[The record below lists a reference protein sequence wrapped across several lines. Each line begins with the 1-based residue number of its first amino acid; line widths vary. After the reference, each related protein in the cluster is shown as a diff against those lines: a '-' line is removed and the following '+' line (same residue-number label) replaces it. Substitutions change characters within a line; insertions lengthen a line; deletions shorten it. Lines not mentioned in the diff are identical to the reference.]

1 MPVSDT
7 LRELIVARTATHAVT
22 RQAQTEGMP
31 SLRDA
36 AFTRVREGIT
46 SVAEATNATELT

>member
-1 MPVSDT
+1 

-22 RQAQTEGMP
+22 RQAQSEGMP

-36 AFTRVREGIT
+36 AFARVREGVT
-46 SVAEATNATELT
+46 SVAEAADATELA